1 MDGAGRRAE
10 RDRDREGAAGGEG
23 RGAERG
29 GEDGT
34 RGWLRERRT
43 GGGEVSD
50 HPWREILK
58 EAIPFA
64 VVLVVYFALM
74 AAISAD
80 SIAWYLAD
88 VSAST
93 EREAAK

>member
-1 MDGAGRRAE
+1 MKDY
-10 RDRDREGAAGGEG
+10 
-23 RGAERG
+23 
-29 GEDGT
+29 
-34 RGWLRERRT
+34 
-43 GGGEVSD
+43 
-50 HPWREILK
+50 PWREILN

-88 VSAST
+88 RSAST

>member
-1 MDGAGRRAE
+1 MKDF
-10 RDRDREGAAGGEG
+10 
-23 RGAERG
+23 
-29 GEDGT
+29 
-34 RGWLRERRT
+34 
-43 GGGEVSD
+43 
-50 HPWREILK
+50 PWREILK

-64 VVLVVYFALM
+64 VVLVVYFAVM

-88 VSAST
+88 GTASA

>member
-34 RGWLRERRT
+34 RGQVREHWT
-43 GGGEVSD
+43 GGGEVSERSD
-50 HPWREILK
+50 RIGRWLDGLYIVFTSIL
-58 EAIPFA
+58 A
-64 VVLVVYFALM
+64 VLICACVYFAFYFAVILM
-74 AAISAD
+74 
-80 SIAWYLAD
+80 
-88 VSAST
+88 
-93 EREAAK
+93 EEAK

>member
-1 MDGAGRRAE
+1 MKE
-10 RDRDREGAAGGEG
+10 F
-23 RGAERG
+23 
-29 GEDGT
+29 
-34 RGWLRERRT
+34 
-43 GGGEVSD
+43 
-50 HPWREILK
+50 PWSEILK

-64 VVLVVYFALM
+64 LVLVVYFALM

-93 EREAAK
+93 EQEAAR